1 MAWNFVI
8 YCVTA
13 SAIFCQKNQEIR
25 QESPLNYDVEQSCV
39 DSAIAAAQKYK
50 FDNPDAEFKYSCAE
64 GEPVVS
70 KYQPDRIA
78 PTGYRHW

>member
-13 SAIFCQKNQEIR
+13 SVIFCQKNQEIR
-25 QESPLNYDVEQSCV
+25 QDPPLNYDGERSCV
-39 DSAIAAAQKYK
+39 DSAIAAAQKHK

-64 GEPVVS
+64 GEPVTFS
-70 KYQPDRIA
+70 YQPERIA
-78 PTGYRHW
+78 PPGYRHW